1 MIKNIFNSRHNMIG
15 LYFEADAYRHK
26 YHLTMYLIPT
36 LYVSFSTDEK
46 ANFLGFK
53 SYRIYIYWLHF
64 TVGVSLIIRRKELR
78 YDRKEQ
84 EEWIKEKTR

>member
-1 MIKNIFNSRHNMIG
+1 MINIFNSRHNMIG

-46 ANFLGFK
+46 ADFLGFK
-53 SYRIYIYWLHF
+53 SYRM
-64 TVGVSLIIRRKELR
+64 VKRECPSLIGVG
-78 YDRKEQ
+78 
-84 EEWIKEKTR
+84 